1 MFFHFAQAVYRK
13 VQALG
18 LTPEY
23 NAEES
28 MVKSWTHSAI
38 SIAYV
43 PPQDVEES
51 FTLLNDQLNLLEDD
65 DVLTKMEDLS
75 DYLKETYI
83 SGRPAGGRRRAVPP
97 RFSPNSW
104 NVYGRTL
111 NREGRTNNAV
121 EGYHNR
127 LNKMVNRHHVS
138 MFALLEELRKEQS
151 DVEASIVQLQAGH
164 GQVRQNKSKK
174 ADIRE
179 NRILNIVQRYQE
191 YKDNNDIT
199 TYLRSLGYN
208 KVPRT

>member
-1 MFFHFAQAVYRK
+1 MFFFHFAQTVYRK

-38 SIAYV
+38 LIAYV

-111 NREGRTNNAV
+111 NREG
-121 EGYHNR
+121 
-127 LNKMVNRHHVS
+127 
-138 MFALLEELRKEQS
+138 
-151 DVEASIVQLQAGH
+151 
-164 GQVRQNKSKK
+164 
-174 ADIRE
+174 
-179 NRILNIVQRYQE
+179 
-191 YKDNNDIT
+191 
-199 TYLRSLGYN
+199 
-208 KVPRT
+208 